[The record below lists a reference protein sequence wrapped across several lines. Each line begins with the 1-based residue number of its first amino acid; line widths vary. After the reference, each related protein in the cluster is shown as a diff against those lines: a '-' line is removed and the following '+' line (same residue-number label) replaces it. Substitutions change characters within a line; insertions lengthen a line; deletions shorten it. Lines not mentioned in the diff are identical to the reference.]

1 MLATPA
7 DLGKFIA
14 AGAGRSVIA
23 LDTEFFWER
32 TFYPILGV
40 VQAAFSRTECFLI
53 DAVALKDLS
62 ALGLILVD
70 PRRVKVLHDAE
81 QDLTIIARAARAFP
95 KNIFDT
101 RRMASF
107 VALSCSLSLSDLL
120 RELLG
125 VELAKTQTRTNW
137 LRRPLSA
144 KQIAYAEDDVR
155 YLPAMREEIL
165 RRARALGREA
175 WIESEQREYDNQ
187 ALYEEKSP
195 HDYFRRLKSGKRLSA
210 RQLAVLREV
219 CTWRECEA
227 RRQDRPRGHIV
238 PDGIL
243 SALAL
248 KSPRSLREL
257 SNLQGLGQEEIRRY
271 GSALLQAIENANA
284 LPEANC
290 PTPRIRP
297 RDPEEMNRRVDA
309 LLTAIREKCT
319 DLNIDPQLVG
329 SRPDVTALLH
339 AGPEAEP
346 ASHRLLRGW
355 RFDLFQEELACYC
368 L

>member
-14 AGAGRSVIA
+14 AGADRSVIA

-32 TFYPILGV
+32 TFYPVLGV
-40 VQAAFSRTECFLI
+40 LQAAFSRAECFLI

-62 ALGLILVD
+62 ALGPILVD
-70 PRRVKVLHDAE
+70 PGPVKILHDAE
-81 QDLTIIARAARAFP
+81 QDLTIIARAAKAFP
-95 KNIFDT
+95 KNVFDT
-101 RRMASF
+101 RRMAGF

-175 WIESEQREYDNQ
+175 WIASEQVEYDNQ

-195 HDYFRRLKSGKRLSA
+195 HDYFRRLKSSKRLSA
-210 RQLAVLREV
+210 QQLAVLREV
-219 CTWRECEA
+219 CAWREYEA
-227 RRQDRPRGHIV
+227 RRQDRPRGHIL

-243 SALAL
+243 SSLAL

-271 GSALLQAIENANA
+271 GPALLQVIDKANA
-284 LPEANC
+284 LAEADY
-290 PTPRIRP
+290 PVPRTRP
-297 RDPEEMNRRVDA
+297 RNPEEMGRRVDA
-309 LLTAIREKCT
+309 FLAAIREKCAG
-319 DLNIDPQLVG
+319 LNIDPQLVG
-329 SRPDVTALLH
+329 SRPDITALLH

-346 ASHRLLRGW
+346 ARHRLLRGW
-355 RFDLFQEELACYC
+355 RFDLFQEELARYC